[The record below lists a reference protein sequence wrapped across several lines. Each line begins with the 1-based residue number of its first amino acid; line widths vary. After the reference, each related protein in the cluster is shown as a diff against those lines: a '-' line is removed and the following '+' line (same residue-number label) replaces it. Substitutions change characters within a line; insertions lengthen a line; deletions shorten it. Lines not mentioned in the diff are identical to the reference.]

1 MEKSKLPP
9 AFDAYFVRLV
19 PDNGEYPHLVAH
31 IGLRPYEGS
40 VRLLSPEEVDELRH
54 LLLDDGELG
63 KTVGKN
69 GVDGEGYVVL
79 NTFPKLEQL
88 QAFRGRLASKSIK
101 YDDFYSMNE
110 KKKAEFRAARAAAA
124 ASAVSKAEGG
134 YRRRRSSFRKSS
146 KRALRKKSRMSKM
159 Y

>member
-1 MEKSKLPP
+1 M
-9 AFDAYFVRLV
+9 AFDAYVVRLV

-63 KTVGKN
+63 KTVGRN

-79 NTFPKLEQL
+79 TTFPKLDQL

-110 KKKAEFRAARAAAA
+110 KKKAEFRAAKAAAA
-124 ASAVSKAEGG
+124 PKANGG
-134 YRRRRSSFRKSS
+134 FRRRSSLRKSS
-146 KRALRKKSRMSKM
+146 RRALRKNLRSKRLR
-159 Y
+159 